1 MSGELDLYIGCMFSG
16 KSTELQRH
24 VRRLDVIKAPY
35 IIFNHSIDIRYGEN
49 VQCTHNKEKIECI
62 SLTNLKD
69 IYEKGNEGIVDK
81 YKAARFVFIEE
92 AQFFGDLFDFVL
104 CAINLDGK
112 KVHLYGLDGD
122 YKQEPFGDL
131 LRLIPH
137 ADNVHKL
144 KSFCKDCGDGTKGI
158 FTIRDIDNIE
168 EPISPKSRLKK
179 MSENSGD
186 SGKFDKDNQDKL
198 DKKDVQI
205 LVGTDDLYKTVCR
218 KHLLHHKLKL
228 KSTHL
233 VK

>member
-1 MSGELDLYIGCMFSG
+1 MSGELDIYIGCMFSG

-24 VRRLDVIKAPY
+24 VRRLDVISAPY
-35 IIFNHSIDIRYGEN
+35 IIFNHSIDTRYGSN
-49 VQCTHNKEKIECI
+49 VQCTHNKEKITCT
-62 SLTNLKD
+62 SLSRLKD
-69 IYEKGNEGIVDK
+69 IFLKENTEILETYNRSN
-81 YKAARFVFIEE
+81 YVFIEE
-92 AQFFGDLFDFVL
+92 SQFFGDLFDFV
-104 CAINLDGK
+104 INAVNRDEK

-144 KSFCKDCGDGTKGI
+144 KSYCKDCGDGTMGI

-168 EPISPKSRLKK
+168 EPISPKSRLNTLCKGTK
-179 MSENSGD
+179 EN
-186 SGKFDKDNQDKL
+186 KENKDNLL
-198 DKKDVQI
+198 DKHDVQI
-205 LVGTDDLYKTVCR
+205 LIGTDDLYKTVCR

-233 VK
+233 VE

>member
-1 MSGELDLYIGCMFSG
+1 MSGELDIYIGCMFSG

-35 IIFNHSIDIRYGEN
+35 IIFNHSIDTRYGSN
-49 VQCTHNKEKIECI
+49 VQCTHNKEKITCT
-62 SLTNLKD
+62 SLSHLNDIFLKENPE
-69 IYEKGNEGIVDK
+69 ILETYNRSN
-81 YKAARFVFIEE
+81 YVFIEE
-92 AQFFGDLFDFVL
+92 AQFFGDLFDFV
-104 CAINLDGK
+104 INAVNRDGK

-144 KSFCKDCGDGTKGI
+144 KSYCKDCGDGTMGI
-158 FTIRDIDNIE
+158 FTMRDIDNIE
-168 EPISPKSRLKK
+168 EPISPKARLKK
-179 MSENSGD
+179 MSVDTED
-186 SGKFDKDNQDKL
+186 SGKFEKDNLDKL
-198 DKKDVQI
+198 DKHDAQI
-205 LVGTDDLYKTVCR
+205 LIGTDDLYKTVCR

-233 VK
+233 VE